1 VVSVLGGAPMV
12 LLNRSARPGVTLR
25 LVGRRANRDGVGT
38 SVRAGGQTV
47 YATGAGSYLSA
58 GDVRVHL
65 SGAPGTVEITWPGGR
80 RQTEKLAPGPV
91 VTIEERE

>member
-1 VVSVLGGAPMV
+1 VLGGAPMV